1 MSLLTRVAPSRL
13 VPGAKGVF
21 ITRPLKKF
29 TPVEVAPPPDAI
41 APPYLVNL
49 LRMPPHTISLR
60 HFLALRHQFSS
71 GMYFNV
77 ATLGGWYL
85 IVPGSHAPL
94 ADPAG
99 LRAWRERH
107 HHRYGQKA
115 AVRRR
120 KTDEAVT
127 VTHDSTAKKS
137 RTTLVE
143 SCDGGKRNSS
153 TAVQGDDD
161 TNMEGESEEN
171 EEEEEEE
178 EKEVYVGSSATAS
191 SSVSFGETVSRAS
204 LLSESR
210 IVIPEGHLFEIN
222 DGVLWETPPLNDL
235 GNPAYWEHHTTRMQ
249 LYEDTSISA
258 EQVESIASPLNTEGI
273 QNVSGYTE
281 QERHVQQQRLFQVL
295 THKANVRLNVD
306 DNTRLLTLMPI
317 IDLKEGDEL
326 LLHYGREWWSQR
338 LLSTLFMSVPD
349 NEMRDIRWIEA
360 LFKKPTDVSK
370 PFPHLC
376 SAVARRKMPKRGK
389 RGEDGKASDVNDG
402 SNVDAA
408 TQRDNLVLYNAV
420 TRRKATDAEA
430 LIFAVRRSCVN
441 RDFFTT
447 LVGTSGAGVFD
458 VSNCDDEVPLRRL
471 RLTLLQSLHLEHV
484 SADMTGVQAER
495 PEAQCAEDEEDGS
508 LIL

>member
-107 HHRYGQKA
+107 HHRYEQKA

-137 RTTLVE
+137 RTTLAE
-143 SCDGGKRNSS
+143 SCGGGKRNSS

-171 EEEEEEE
+171 EEEEEE
-178 EKEVYVGSSATAS
+178 VYVGSSAAAS

-204 LLSESR
+204 LLSES
-210 IVIPEGHLFEIN
+210 
-222 DGVLWETPPLNDL
+222 
-235 GNPAYWEHHTTRMQ
+235 
-249 LYEDTSISA
+249 
-258 EQVESIASPLNTEGI
+258 
-273 QNVSGYTE
+273 
-281 QERHVQQQRLFQVL
+281 
-295 THKANVRLNVD
+295 
-306 DNTRLLTLMPI
+306 
-317 IDLKEGDEL
+317 
-326 LLHYGREWWSQR
+326 
-338 LLSTLFMSVPD
+338 
-349 NEMRDIRWIEA
+349 
-360 LFKKPTDVSK
+360 
-370 PFPHLC
+370 
-376 SAVARRKMPKRGK
+376 
-389 RGEDGKASDVNDG
+389 
-402 SNVDAA
+402 
-408 TQRDNLVLYNAV
+408 
-420 TRRKATDAEA
+420 
-430 LIFAVRRSCVN
+430 
-441 RDFFTT
+441 
-447 LVGTSGAGVFD
+447 
-458 VSNCDDEVPLRRL
+458 
-471 RLTLLQSLHLEHV
+471 
-484 SADMTGVQAER
+484 
-495 PEAQCAEDEEDGS
+495 
-508 LIL
+508 